1 MVGTVAEGAP
11 GTRELHPLL
20 AHHVVNTLG
29 WPSLRPLQKQALEP
43 LQAGRHALLIAPTA
57 GGKTEAAVFPTFSR
71 MLDEDWSGL
80 SVLYLCPLRALLNNL
95 HPRLQGYGDLLGR
108 RVGLWHGDVADTARE
123 RIRHDPPDVLLT
135 TPESVEAMLISSK
148 TDHAWLFR
156 NLQVVVVDEIHAFAG
171 DDRGW
176 HLLSVVQRLQALSR
190 REPQRIGLSATVG
203 EPASLLGWF
212 TRGTSGPDELLLPP
226 PAERLSPEVTLDHV
240 GSLANAAIVLS
251 RLHRGEKRLVFVDS
265 RARAEELT
273 RELRLQGTDTWLSH
287 GSLGR
292 EERHAAEE
300 AFASAPTGVIVATS
314 TMELGIDVG
323 DLDRV
328 AQIDAPWTVASFLQ
342 RLGRTGRRA
351 GAVGNCLF
359 LSTSD
364 RALRDTLGLL
374 TAWSDGYVE
383 PVAPPAYPV
392 HVLVQQLLAL
402 LRQEGTL
409 GRHTWLERL
418 GQPLILGDNVRDDA
432 EALVDH
438 LLATEMLSLDGDM
451 LQLGPEAERCYGRR
465 NYLDLTAVFADP
477 PTLAVTHGRTVIGQV
492 HVRSLLR
499 RKDDDQATSL
509 LIAGRD
515 WTIESVDWKRRVVH
529 VSPASGRRGRPSW
542 IGAGPGTSTALARST
557 RRALAGYDPPGV
569 TYSKRATTATNELR
583 DRFRW
588 LEPDGATHI
597 VTDSAG
603 TTWWWTFAGTDANV
617 ELGQRLGPLAPITTT
632 SGLAIRLADETARE
646 AVATELDRP
655 SGDLPIPEELS
666 EVWKF
671 AETLPAQLASQLVNR
686 RQRDPESVS
695 TVSELPVHVHRLR
708 GPGPRP

>member
-1 MVGTVAEGAP
+1 MT
-11 GTRELHPLL
+11 TLHPLL

-29 WPSLRPLQKQALEP
+29 WPSLRPLQQQAVGP
-43 LQAGRHALLIAPTA
+43 LTAGKHALLIAPTA
-57 GGKTEAAVFPTFSR
+57 GGKTEAAVFPTLSR
-71 MLDEDWSGL
+71 MLEEGWSGL

-95 HPRLQGYGDLLGR
+95 HPRLHGYGDLLGR
-108 RVGLWHGDVADTARE
+108 RVGLWHGDVAETTRAQ
-123 RIRHDPPDVLLT
+123 IRQDPPDVLLT

-148 TDHAWLFR
+148 TDHQWLFR
-156 NLQVVVVDEIHAFAG
+156 NLQAVVVDEIHAFAG

-176 HLLSVVQRLQALSR
+176 HLLSVIQRLQDLSG

-203 EPASLLGWF
+203 DPAALLEWF
-212 TRGTSGPDELLLPP
+212 TRGTDRAAELLLPP
-226 PAERLSPEVTLDHV
+226 PAERVAPEVTLDHV

-273 RELRLQGTDTWLSH
+273 RELRLHDTDTWLSH

-300 AFASAPTGVIVATS
+300 AFSSAPAGVIVATS

-351 GAVGNCLF
+351 GLAANCLF

-374 TAWSDGYVE
+374 TAWSDGFVE
-383 PVAPPAYPV
+383 PVVPPPYPA

-409 GRHTWLERL
+409 GRRTWLERL
-418 GQPLILGDNVRDDA
+418 GVPPVLGHEVCDDA
-432 EALVDH
+432 DAIVDH
-438 LLATEMLSLDGDM
+438 LVATGVISVDGDM
-451 LQLGPEAERCYGRR
+451 LQLGPEAERRYGRR

-477 PTLAVTHGRTVIGQV
+477 PTLTVVHARTNVGQV

-499 RKDDDQATSL
+499 RRDDDQATSL

-515 WTIESVDWKRRVVH
+515 WTIETVDWKRRVVH
-529 VSPASGRRGRPSW
+529 VVPAAGRRGRPSW
-542 IGAGPGTSTALARST
+542 IGAGPGTSAVLADAT
-557 RRALAGYDPPGV
+557 RRALAGYDPSGI
-569 TYSKRATTATNELR
+569 TFSRRAVAATEELR
-583 DRFRW
+583 HRFRW
-588 LEPDGATHI
+588 LGPDGATHL

-617 ELGQRLGPLAPITTT
+617 ELGQRLGPLAPISTS
-632 SGLAIRLADETARE
+632 SGLAVRLADNTGRDSLTE
-646 AVATELDRP
+646 ALEPRAAT
-655 SGDLPIPEELS
+655 SLPVPDALADA
-666 EVWKF
+666 WKF
-671 AETLPAQLASQLVNR
+671 ADALPPDLAARLIDR
-686 RQRDPESVS
+686 RQRDPDS
-695 TVSELPVHVHRLR
+695 TQQATLAPVHGHRLQ

>member
-1 MVGTVAEGAP
+1 VTSSDAP
-11 GTRELHPLL
+11 AGELHPLL

-29 WPSLRPLQKQALEP
+29 WPSLRPLQQQALGP
-43 LQAGRHALLIAPTA
+43 LTAGKHALVIAPTA
-57 GGKTEAAVFPTFSR
+57 GGKTEAAVFPVFSR
-71 MLDEDWSGL
+71 MLEERWSGL

-95 HPRLQGYGDLLGR
+95 HPRLEGYGDLLGR
-108 RVGLWHGDVADTARE
+108 RVGLWHGDVAESTRE

-135 TPESVEAMLISSK
+135 TPESVEAMLISS
-148 TDHAWLFR
+148 TTEHAWMFR
-156 NLQVVVVDEIHAFAG
+156 NLQAVIVDEIHAFAG

-176 HLLSVVQRLQALSR
+176 HLLSVVQRLQGLSG

-203 EPASLLGWF
+203 EPAALLDWF
-212 TRGTSGPDELLLPP
+212 SRGTRGPAELLLPP
-226 PAERLSPEVTLDHV
+226 PAERRRQEVTVDHV

-273 RELRLQGTDTWLSH
+273 RELRLQGTETWLSH

-342 RLGRTGRRA
+342 RLGRTGRRS
-351 GAVGNCLF
+351 GAVANCLF

-364 RALRDTLGLL
+364 RALRETLGLL

-383 PVAPPAYPV
+383 PVVPPPYPV

-409 GRHTWLERL
+409 GRWTWMDRL
-418 GQPLILGDNVRDDA
+418 GGTLVLGDEVREDA
-432 EALVDH
+432 DALIDH
-438 LLATEMLSLDGDM
+438 LLATGMLSLDGDM
-451 LQLGPEAERCYGRR
+451 LQLGPEAERRYGRR

-477 PTLAVTHGRTVIGQV
+477 PTLAVTHGRAIVGQV

-499 RKDDDQATSL
+499 RQDDDQATAL

-515 WTIESVDWKRRVVH
+515 WTIETVDWKRRVVH
-529 VSPASGRRGRPSW
+529 VAPATGRRGRPSW
-542 IGAGPGTSTALARST
+542 IGAGPGTSAELARAT
-557 RRALAGYDPPGV
+557 RRALAGHDPSGV
-569 TYSKRATTATNELR
+569 TLSKRAVAATEELR

-588 LEPDGATHI
+588 LDSDDATHL

-617 ELGQRLGPLAPITTT
+617 ELGQRLGPLAPVTTT
-632 SGLAIRLADETARE
+632 SGLAIRLKDDAGRDVLERSLEEQST
-646 AVATELDRP
+646 D
-655 SGDLPIPEELS
+655 DLPVPSELADA
-666 EVWKF
+666 WKF
-671 AETLPAQLASQLVNR
+671 ADALPVGLASRLVNW
-686 RQRDPESVS
+686 RQRDPVEVERASQRPLH
-695 TVSELPVHVHRLR
+695 THRLR
-708 GPGPRP
+708 GTGPRP